1 MSEVIVE
8 GVAKYADVSDKTYG
22 QYKNHKHDIT
32 VDGTRYSAFHKSDK
46 PFCNPGDTVKF
57 EASQNDKGY
66 WNINPKKFK
75 VLERGK
81 GHQQQ
86 APSGGG
92 ADERQSS
99 ILRQSSVNYATNLV
113 SAMIT
118 QGRFDSLSDEEVV
131 EHTIYLADSYILPYT
146 SEGKKPE
153 GKEPV
158 SDFDGGDQSDDWD
171 SDGDNEPP
179 F

>member
-1 MSEVIVE
+1 MSEVIQTTVKYYDIGDKE
-8 GVAKYADVSDKTYG
+8 FKGGAKLHSIKTADDK
-22 QYKNHKHDIT
+22 K
-32 VDGTRYSAFHKSDK
+32 YSAFVKGGALA
-46 PFCNPGDTVKF
+46 NQGDTIKTEVF
-57 EASQNDKGY
+57 ENDKGY
-66 WNINPKKFK
+66 LNFDPKKFK

-92 ADERQSS
+92 GDERQSS
-99 ILRQSSVNYATNLV
+99 ILRQSSVNYAANLV